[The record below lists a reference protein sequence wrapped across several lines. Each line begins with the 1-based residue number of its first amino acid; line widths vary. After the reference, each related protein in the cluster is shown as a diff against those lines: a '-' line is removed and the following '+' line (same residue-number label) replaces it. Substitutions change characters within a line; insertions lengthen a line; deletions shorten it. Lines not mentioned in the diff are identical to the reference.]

1 MLTCL
6 LRESAPFPIPL
17 PALDNAQLETLAYEG
32 RPFIETEVIVSSGYR
47 EIWYRVAV
55 NHAVTTSLANQSF
68 RHLTQSSLT
77 GNLYF
82 APCPLRKFPREFH

>member
-1 MLTCL
+1 MSSPSETALG
-6 LRESAPFPIPL
+6 L

-32 RPFIETEVIVSSGYR
+32 RAPFIETEVIVSSGSR

-55 NHAVTTSLANQSF
+55 NHAVTTSLANQSL
-68 RHLTQSSLT
+68 RHRTLESSLT

-82 APCPLRKFPREFH
+82 APCPLRNFPREFH